1 MDSTDRRGTW
11 AIVLVVLV
19 VLFLLLSRCS
29 GSGGST
35 RVGAVPNSAGP
46 AEPAPPTATR
56 EPTGDGGPNESSD
69 QPTTETR
76 SGTLTVDGD
85 PVDTDPGDGGLIRLT
100 GKRAVARGAR
110 VLSVPADEG
119 FWIGTGSS
127 DRIWVQLTGPP
138 PESPYTVRPDDRVS
152 FTGRITRNSSNFAL
166 AVGVTKAEGAATLTA
181 QRRHLSVPKQGLTLI
196 P

>member
-1 MDSTDRRGTW
+1 MGYTARRGTW
-11 AIVLVVLV
+11 AIALLVLV

-29 GSGGST
+29 GTGGST

-46 AEPAPPTATR
+46 AEPAPSPTATR
-56 EPTGDGGPNESSD
+56 ETNPDDENPDDDE
-69 QPTTETR
+69 QPAG

-85 PVDTDPGDGGLIRLT
+85 PVDGDPVNGDLTRRT
-100 GKRAVARGAR
+100 GKRVVARSVR

-119 FWIGTGSS
+119 FWIGTGSGS

-138 PESPYTVRPDDRVS
+138 PESPYTVRPGDRVS
-152 FTGRITRNSSNFAL
+152 FTGRITRNRSGFAR

-181 QRRHLSVPKQGLTLI
+181 QRRHLSVPKSTLSFW
-196 P
+196 PS